1 MQAILRKINPSID
14 FSYVTRVDDLP
25 NFYNK
30 WHFHPELELSYI
42 TESTGMRFVGDNIS
56 PFSAGDLILI
66 GSNLPHVLKNDPAY
80 FQPHSEL
87 RVGSRVIQFLPDCFG
102 KDFLHLKEMENI
114 KALFERAKRG
124 LHITGKTRDKV
135 AHLLNQLIYNEKGVG
150 RITFLLHI
158 LDTIAQSDETEYLS
172 SEHFLDTYHSYES
185 AKIDEV
191 YEFTLTHYNEKI
203 LIEDVA
209 NIANMSVSNFCKY
222 FKIRTR
228 KTYIQFLTDVR
239 ISFAC
244 HLLIEN
250 KKSIQ
255 HIAADC
261 GFHNI
266 SNFNRSFRLL
276 KNQSPLDYRKTF
288 VSH

>member
-1 MQAILRKINPSID
+1 MQAILRKINPSLD
-14 FSYVTRVDDLP
+14 YSYATRVDDLP

-30 WHFHPELELSYI
+30 WHFHPELELSFI
-42 TESTGMRFVGDNIS
+42 TESTGMRFVGDSIA

-66 GSNLPHVLKNDPAY
+66 GSNLPHVLKNDSVY
-80 FQPHSEL
+80 FLSDSEL
-87 RVGSRVIQFLPDCFG
+87 RVGSQVVQFLPDCFG

-114 KALFERAKRG
+114 KSLFERAKRG
-124 LHITGKTRDKV
+124 LHIIGKTRDKV
-135 AHLLNQLIYNEKGVG
+135 AKLLNQLIINEKGVG
-150 RITFLLHI
+150 RITFLLQI
-158 LDTIAQSDETEYLS
+158 LDEIAQSNDIIYLS
-172 SEHFLDTYHSYES
+172 SENFLDSYHRYES
-185 AKIDEV
+185 AKINEI
-191 YEFTLTHYNEKI
+191 YEFTLSNYNEKI
-203 LIEDVA
+203 LIENVA

-222 FKIRTR
+222 FKNRTR
-228 KTYIQFLTDVR
+228 KTYIQFLTEVR

-255 HIAADC
+255 HIAYDC

-276 KNQSPLDYRKTF
+276 KNQSPLDFRKQF
-288 VSH
+288 VKD